1 MILSSP
7 LLKAFALAELKN
19 ASRNFHFQN
28 LLGQFGLVF
37 WGSLIRKTLQAARLG
52 SGMGRS

>member
-28 LLGQFGLVF
+28 LVGRFDLVF

-52 SGMGRS
+52 NGMARS